1 MNGTDITAV
10 IEYARRSHE
19 NAERAANAAMR
30 VEAAHERMQREL
42 SELRRD
48 MRHGFEA
55 LNAALLRDAEIR
67 PAHVSLTEED
77 WEDSPT
83 GTHKMVSRKTFD
95 AWQRARETSA
105 DARKWRKVLN
115 TSGKIAL
122 ALVLVVL
129 GWVIRHFL
137 GKP

>member
-55 LNAALLRDAEIR
+55 LNAALLRDADTRQHTAI
-67 PAHVSLTEED
+67 TEED

-83 GTHKMVSRKTFD
+83 GNHKRMSKRKWEQ
-95 AWQRARETSA
+95 WQREREMST
-105 DARKWRKVLN
+105 DAKRWRKVIN